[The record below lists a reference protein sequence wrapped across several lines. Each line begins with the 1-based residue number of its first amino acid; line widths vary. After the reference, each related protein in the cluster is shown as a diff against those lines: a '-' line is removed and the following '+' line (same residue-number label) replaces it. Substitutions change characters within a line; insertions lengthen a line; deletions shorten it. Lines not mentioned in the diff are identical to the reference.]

1 MSFRSMATIIIPSA
15 LRLRQNNLPGEFE
28 VEAETVGDA
37 LRLLTETFPGL
48 NDALFQTDGALRS
61 TLRVFVDAE
70 SIDRLNG
77 LETPLGRAR
86 EIFLLLPI
94 AGG

>member
-1 MSFRSMATIIIPSA
+1 MATIIIPSA
-15 LRLRQNNLPGEFE
+15 LRLRQSDLPGEFE
-28 VEAETVGDA
+28 AQVNTVGEA
-37 LRLLTETFPGL
+37 LRLLTDAFPGL
-48 NDALFQTDGALRS
+48 NDALFQTDGTLRS

-70 SIDRLNG
+70 SIDRLGG
-77 LETPLGRAR
+77 LETPLGGTR